1 MKRTLS
7 ARWLLSAITG
17 LAIASLAATAAPAD
31 FVTQRMMTMEMA
43 NDLAQETVDACR
55 AMGYQ
60 TSAVVVDRG
69 GHPQAILRDT
79 LAAPF
84 TIQIA
89 HDKARAVILS
99 GVASSAF
106 RESRDDIR
114 MEMNHVDGVL
124 VLDGALP
131 VVVAGSMVGA
141 VGVSGAPGGD
151 LDEQCAQEALDALAD
166 RIEFVM

>member
-1 MKRTLS
+1 MNHTASVRKPL
-7 ARWLLSAITG
+7 AVVAG
-17 LAIASLAATAAPAD
+17 LVLGAMATTSMAAD
-31 FVTQRMMTMEMA
+31 FITQRVMSMEMA
-43 NDLAQETVDACR
+43 RDIAQATVDSCR

-99 GVASSAF
+99 NVASSAF
-106 RESRDDIR
+106 RANRDDIR
-114 MEMNHVDGVL
+114 MEMNHVDGIL
-124 VLDGALP
+124 VLDGGLP

-141 VGVSGAPGGD
+141 VGVSGAPGGH

-166 RIEFVM
+166 RIEFAM

>member
-1 MKRTLS
+1 MKRKHTVRGFLS
-7 ARWLLSAITG
+7 GITG
-17 LAIASLAATAAPAD
+17 MALAAMVATTATAD
-31 FVTQRMMTMEMA
+31 FVTQRMMSMEMA
-43 NDLAQETVDACR
+43 RDLAQETVNSCR

-141 VGVSGAPGGD
+141 VGVSGAPGGH

>member
-1 MKRTLS
+1 MKRKLTVHGFF
-7 ARWLLSAITG
+7 SAIAG
-17 LAIASLAATAAPAD
+17 LVFAAMVATPVTAD
-31 FVTQRMMTMEMA
+31 FVTQRMMSMEMA
-43 NDLAQETVDACR
+43 QDLAQETVNACR

-141 VGVSGAPGGD
+141 VGVSGAPGGH

>member
-1 MKRTLS
+1 MKENMSVRTP
-7 ARWLLSAITG
+7 
-17 LAIASLAATAAPAD
+17 LATVAALALAALTSTASATD
-31 FVTQRMMTMEMA
+31 FITQRVMSMEMA
-43 NDLAQETVDACR
+43 RDLAQATVDSCR

-99 GVASSAF
+99 NVASSAF
-106 RESRDDIR
+106 RANRDDIR
-114 MEMNHVDGVL
+114 MEMNHVDGIL
-124 VLDGALP
+124 VLDGGLP

-141 VGVSGAPGGD
+141 IGVSGAPGGD

-166 RIEFVM
+166 RIEFAM